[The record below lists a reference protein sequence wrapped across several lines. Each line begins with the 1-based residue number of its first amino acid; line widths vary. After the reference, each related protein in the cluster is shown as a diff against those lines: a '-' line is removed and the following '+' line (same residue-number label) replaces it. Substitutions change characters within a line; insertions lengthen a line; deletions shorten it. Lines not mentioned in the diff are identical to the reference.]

1 MKKLDYIIIV
11 SLIAISLITSGIIV
25 FSYSR
30 IKYESKVIK
39 ISVKGKSYKEI
50 PFNDKTKETITVK
63 TELGTNVINIS
74 DGYARIAEADC
85 PDKLCVKD
93 GMISKPGQSLVCLP
107 NKVVVEVKGVRD
119 TETDDVAF

>member
-1 MKKLDYIIIV
+1 
-11 SLIAISLITSGIIV
+11 
-25 FSYSR
+25 
-30 IKYESKVIK
+30 
-39 ISVKGKSYKEI
+39 
-50 PFNDKTKETITVK
+50 
-63 TELGTNVINIS
+63 VINIS